1 VDGKTQIRK
10 KIEMNLGL
18 AILIAAAGGF
28 LTWLVIPY
36 VEAWQV
42 KREGE
47 KRRME
52 GEVNRWLHA

>member
-1 VDGKTQIRK
+1 
-10 KIEMNLGL
+10 MNLGL

-42 KREGE
+42 KREGG